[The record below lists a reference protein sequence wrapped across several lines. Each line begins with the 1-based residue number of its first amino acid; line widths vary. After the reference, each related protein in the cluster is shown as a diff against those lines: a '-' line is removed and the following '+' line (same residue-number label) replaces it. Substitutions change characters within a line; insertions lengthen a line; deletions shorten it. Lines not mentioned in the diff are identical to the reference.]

1 MTINDIMLRYIA
13 DAERGAR
20 ERKERERAERGTASA
35 GDECGLPW
43 LAVAV
48 WLAVALAGLGAAFCG
63 GMWFQAE
70 RTRKADCANAARSAE
85 TDRETARW
93 ARGLSNVEI
102 LAKGRE
108 CASAD

>member
-1 MTINDIMLRYIA
+1 MNINDIVLRDILDEQKRQA
-13 DAERGAR
+13 ATVSPERV
-20 ERKERERAERGTASA
+20 ETTW
-35 GDECGLPW
+35 GDVCAVPW
-43 LAVAV
+43 LAVGI

-70 RTRKADCANAARSAE
+70 RTRKADCADAARSAE

-93 ARGLSNVEI
+93 ARGLSNAEL

>member
-1 MTINDIMLRYIA
+1 MNINDIMLRDILDEQKRQA
-13 DAERGAR
+13 ATVSPERV
-20 ERKERERAERGTASA
+20 ETTW
-35 GDECGLPW
+35 GDVCAVPW
-43 LAVAV
+43 LAVGI

-70 RTRKADCANAARSAE
+70 RTRKADYADAARSAE

-93 ARGLSNVEI
+93 ARGLSNAEL

>member
-1 MTINDIMLRYIA
+1 MNINDIVLRNMLDEQKQQA
-13 DAERGAR
+13 AKVSPERV
-20 ERKERERAERGTASA
+20 ETTW
-35 GDECGLPW
+35 GDVCAVPW
-43 LAVAV
+43 LAIGI

-70 RTRKADCANAARSAE
+70 RTRKADYADAARSAE

-93 ARGLSNVEI
+93 ARGLSNAEL

-108 CASAD
+108 CPSAD

>member
-1 MTINDIMLRYIA
+1 MTINDIMIRDIQEA
-13 DAERGAR
+13 DQ
-20 ERKERERAERGTASA
+20 KQSERAERAETTW
-35 GDECGLPW
+35 GDECGFPW

-70 RTRKADCANAARSAE
+70 RTRKADCADAARSAE

-93 ARGLSNVEI
+93 ARGLSNAEL

>member
-1 MTINDIMLRYIA
+1 MTINDIMIRDIQEA
-13 DAERGAR
+13 DQ
-20 ERKERERAERGTASA
+20 KQSERAERAETTW
-35 GDECGLPW
+35 GDECGFPW

-70 RTRKADCANAARSAE
+70 RTRKADCADAARSAE
-85 TDRETARW
+85 TDRDTARW
-93 ARGLSNVEI
+93 ARGLSNAELLV
-102 LAKGRE
+102 KGRE

>member
-1 MTINDIMLRYIA
+1 MNINDIMLRDMLDEQKRQSA
-13 DAERGAR
+13 KVSPERLELTWSGV
-20 ERKERERAERGTASA
+20 RAV
-35 GDECGLPW
+35 PW
-43 LAVAV
+43 LAVGI
-48 WLAVALAGLGAAFCG
+48 WLAVALAGLGAAFYG

-70 RTRKADCANAARSAE
+70 RTRKADCADAARSAE

-93 ARGLSNVEI
+93 ARGLSNAEL

>member
-1 MTINDIMLRYIA
+1 MTINDIMIRDIQEA
-13 DAERGAR
+13 K
-20 ERKERERAERGTASA
+20 RKQSERAEREETTW
-35 GDECGLPW
+35 GDVCAVPW
-43 LAVAV
+43 LAIGIC
-48 WLAVALAGLGAAFCG
+48 LAVALAGLGAAFTG

-70 RTRKADCANAARSAE
+70 RTRKADCADAARSAE

-93 ARGLSNVEI
+93 ARGLSNAEL

>member
-1 MTINDIMLRYIA
+1 MNINDIVLRDMLDEQKRQSA
-13 DAERGAR
+13 KVSPERV
-20 ERKERERAERGTASA
+20 ETTW
-35 GDECGLPW
+35 GDECGFPW

-70 RTRKADCANAARSAE
+70 WTRKADCADAARSAE

-93 ARGLSNVEI
+93 ARGLSNAEL

>member
-1 MTINDIMLRYIA
+1 MTINDIMLRDIA
-13 DAERGAR
+13 EAER
-20 ERKERERAERGTASA
+20 KQRERAEHETASA

-43 LAVAV
+43 LAIGI
-48 WLAVALAGLGAAFCG
+48 WLAVALAGLGAAFAG
-63 GMWFQAE
+63 GIWFQAE
-70 RTRKADCANAARSAE
+70 RTRKADCADAARSAE

-93 ARGLSNVEI
+93 ARGLSNAEI

>member
-1 MTINDIMLRYIA
+1 MTINDIMIRNIQES
-13 DAERGAR
+13 DQ
-20 ERKERERAERGTASA
+20 KQSERAERAETTW
-35 GDECGLPW
+35 GDVCAVPW
-43 LAVAV
+43 LAIGI

-70 RTRKADCANAARSAE
+70 RTRKADCADAARSAE

-93 ARGLSNVEI
+93 ARGLSNAEL

>member
-1 MTINDIMLRYIA
+1 MTINDIMIRDIQ
-13 DAERGAR
+13 DAERKQS
-20 ERKERERAERGTASA
+20 ERVERVETTW
-35 GDECGLPW
+35 GDVCAVPW
-43 LAVAV
+43 LAVGIC
-48 WLAVALAGLGAAFCG
+48 LAVALAALGAAFCG

-70 RTRKADCANAARSAE
+70 RTRKADCADAARSAE

-93 ARGLSNVEI
+93 ARGLSNAEL

>member
-1 MTINDIMLRYIA
+1 MNINDIMLRDIQ
-13 DAERGAR
+13 DAER
-20 ERKERERAERGTASA
+20 KQSERAERVETTW
-35 GDECGLPW
+35 GDVCAVPW

-70 RTRKADCANAARSAE
+70 RTRKADCADAARSAE

-93 ARGLSNVEI
+93 ARGLSNAEL

-108 CASAD
+108 CASDK

>member
-1 MTINDIMLRYIA
+1 MTINDIMLRDIA
-13 DAERGAR
+13 EAERNQR
-20 ERKERERAERGTASA
+20 ERDEHETASA
-35 GDECGLPW
+35 GDECGFPW

-48 WLAVALAGLGAAFCG
+48 WLAFALAGLGAAFCG

-93 ARGLSNVEI
+93 ARGLSNAEL